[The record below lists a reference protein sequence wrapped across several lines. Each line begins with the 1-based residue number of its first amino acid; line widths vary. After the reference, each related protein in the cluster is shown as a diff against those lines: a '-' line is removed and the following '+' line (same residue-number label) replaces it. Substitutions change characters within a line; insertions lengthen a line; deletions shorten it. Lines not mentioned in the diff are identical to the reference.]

1 MPKFI
6 QFSIFSFLLLLLNYR
21 EAREELSYPISNPK
35 PSMIDLSNFKQLIGN
50 WSGQMNDKIII
61 ENWEAIDSKRLIGS
75 GSFVIGT
82 DTNLY
87 EILCVDRI

>member
-1 MPKFI
+1 
-6 QFSIFSFLLLLLNYR
+6 
-21 EAREELSYPISNPK
+21 
-35 PSMIDLSNFKQLIGN
+35 
-50 WSGQMNDKIII
+50 MNDKIII